1 MGEGT
6 IIKALSGFYT
16 VEDSGRQIRCRA
28 KGKFRHDGSSPLV
41 GDRVEYTPISDSEG
55 VVSVILPRKNSFI
68 RPAVANIDAMVFVAS
83 GALPV
88 TDPFLIDRV
97 SAIAERSGCEC
108 VVCFNKSDL
117 SPADSLYETYRSIG
131 FTAVR
136 TSAETGE
143 GIDELRSAISG
154 KVCVFTGNSGVGKT
168 SLLNALVPGLSLETA
183 AVSEKLGRGR
193 HTTRHVEIFPI
204 DGNTF
209 IADTPG
215 FASFEVE
222 MIDHIE
228 PEQLQ
233 YCFPEFAPLLG
244 ECRFQDCRHL
254 NEPDCA
260 VLQARK
266 TGRIP
271 ASRHDSYRR
280 LYEILS
286 DRKPW

>member
-1 MGEGT
+1 MAEGT

-16 VEDSGRQIRCRA
+16 VEDSGKQFRCRA

-41 GDRVEYTPISDSEG
+41 GDRVEYTALSDSEG
-55 VVSVILPRKNSFI
+55 VVNTILPRKNSFI
-68 RPAVANIDAMVFVAS
+68 RPAVANIDAMVFIAS

-97 SAIAERSGCEC
+97 SAIAEKSSCEC
-108 VVCFNKSDL
+108 IICFNKIDL
-117 SPADSLYETYRSIG
+117 SPVDELYHTYRSIG
-131 FTAVR
+131 FPVIR

-143 GIDELRSAISG
+143 GIEELRTLLSG
-154 KVCVFTGNSGVGKT
+154 KICVFTGNSGVGKS
-168 SLLNALVPGLSLETA
+168 SLLNALIPELSLETA
-183 AVSEKLGRGR
+183 AVSEKLGRGK
-193 HTTRHVEIFPI
+193 HTTRHVEFFPL
-204 DGNTF
+204 DENTF

-233 YCFPEFAPLLG
+233 YCFPEFSPYIG
-244 ECRFQDCRHL
+244 QCRFLDCRHL

-260 VLQARK
+260 VIQALK
-266 TGRIP
+266 DGQIP